1 MKGQPKLC
9 SCCNRPAE
17 FSLSFLISTLRVK
30 DRKQQCSQSVPL
42 CRSCIHDFC
51 DSEASES
58 AAKLREALRNAY
70 TAIKLAFSETIQ
82 DKNASER

>member
-1 MKGQPKLC
+1 MKGQSRLC
-9 SCCNRPAE
+9 SCCNCPAE

-42 CRSCIHDFC
+42 CKSCIHDFC
-51 DSEASES
+51 DGEAAQS

-70 TAIKLAFSETIQ
+70 TAIKLALSEVIH
-82 DKNASER
+82 DKNTSQR